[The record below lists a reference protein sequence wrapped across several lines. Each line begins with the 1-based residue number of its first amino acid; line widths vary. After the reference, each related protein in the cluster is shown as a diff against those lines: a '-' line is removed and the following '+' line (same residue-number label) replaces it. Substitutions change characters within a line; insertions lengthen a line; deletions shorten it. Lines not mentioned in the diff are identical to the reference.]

1 MASSTETGVF
11 KQKIVVDNSH
21 IDVNGHVNNVV
32 YVQWM
37 QDIAYAHSQHVGFD
51 NARLAEMGSTW
62 IIRSHSIHYRRPAL
76 LGQTILAHTWVH
88 EIRKAS
94 SLRKYK
100 FIRESDQAEIAHGE
114 SDWVYI
120 DRTTGRPRII
130 DDEIVAA
137 FPITEPDRAP

>member
-1 MASSTETGVF
+1 MNSSIESGIFT
-11 KQKIVVDNSH
+11 QKIEVAKPH
-21 IDVNGHVNNVV
+21 IDVNKHVNNVV

-51 NARLAEMGSTW
+51 SAKLAEMGSTW
-62 IIRSHSIHYRRPAL
+62 IIRSHSVHYRRPAL
-76 LGQTILAHTWVH
+76 LGDTILAYTWVH

-100 FIRESDQAEIAHGE
+100 FVRASDNSEIAHGE

-120 DRTTGRPRII
+120 DRHTGRPRII
-130 DDEIVAA
+130 DDAIVTA
-137 FPITEPDRAP
+137 FPIIAPEQAP

>member
-1 MASSTETGVF
+1 MEAPLESGIFS
-11 KQKIVVDNSH
+11 QKIEVDTPH

-51 NARLAEMGSTW
+51 NAKLAEMGSTW

-76 LGQTILAHTWVH
+76 IGDTVIAYTWVND
-88 EIRKAS
+88 IRKAS

-100 FIRESDQAEIAHGE
+100 FVRESDGLEIAHGA
-114 SDWVYI
+114 SDWVYL
-120 DRTTGRPRII
+120 DRTNGRPRLI
-130 DDEIVAA
+130 DDEILAA
-137 FPITEPDRAP
+137 FTVVPPEGEP